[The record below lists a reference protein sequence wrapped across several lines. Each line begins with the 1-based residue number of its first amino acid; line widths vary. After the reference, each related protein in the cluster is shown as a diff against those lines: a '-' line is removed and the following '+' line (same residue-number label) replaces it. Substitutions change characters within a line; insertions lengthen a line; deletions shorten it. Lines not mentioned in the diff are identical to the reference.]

1 MIRALFYLQFHTV
14 WNRIAM
20 RVKRLKQP
28 KYLAGGVVGG
38 LYFYFY
44 FVRYLFGGGRARA
57 GLAATPGIPHLD
69 PALLES
75 IGALILF
82 VVLVVAWLVPHQRAA
97 LAFTEAEVAFLFPA
111 PVSRRALI
119 QFKLLRSQA
128 AILLTSFF
136 LVLVSSRFGGRVWIH
151 AAGWWLIL
159 STLNLHLL
167 GSSFGRTMLLER
179 GISSWQRRLIILVLL
194 AGVVG
199 VVAVWV
205 SRSLPHLDLSQLRTP
220 EQIQAFAESLL
231 ISGPIPYLL
240 YPWRLVVRPWL
251 APNATAFLIALG
263 PALLVLALHYLWVIR
278 SNVAFEEASV
288 DASRKLAERV
298 AAVRSGNW
306 RAGKQQLKSR
316 RPPFVLAPVGP
327 PAVALL
333 WKNLL
338 SAGQAFRLRVL
349 LVLVVLGLSMS
360 LSLGRTMGNS
370 DVSMILGMIALMFV
384 AWSLFLGPQ
393 LMRQDFR
400 QDLGLAEVLKMY
412 PLRGWQVAFGELLA
426 PAVVLTALQWFLLLL
441 SLVLLWHADL
451 RVLDRPARL
460 AVAAGAALLLPVL
473 NFITLQIPNAA
484 VLLFPAWFQ
493 TGKDGPQGIEATGQ
507 RIISMLAQLLVFV
520 LGLLPAAI
528 GFVVVYVVCRLVV
541 GFSLALLLGSV
552 MAAVILAVEAALG
565 VLLLGHLFER
575 LDLSA
580 ERTG

>member
-1 MIRALFYLQFHTV
+1 
-14 WNRIAM
+14 
-20 RVKRLKQP
+20 
-28 KYLAGGVVGG
+28 
-38 LYFYFY
+38 
-44 FVRYLFGGGRARA
+44 
-57 GLAATPGIPHLD
+57 
-69 PALLES
+69 
-75 IGALILF
+75 
-82 VVLVVAWLVPHQRAA
+82 
-97 LAFTEAEVAFLFPA
+97 
-111 PVSRRALI
+111 
-119 QFKLLRSQA
+119 
-128 AILLTSFF
+128 
-136 LVLVSSRFGGRVWIH
+136 
-151 AAGWWLIL
+151 
-159 STLNLHLL
+159 
-167 GSSFGRTMLLER
+167 
-179 GISSWQRRLIILVLL
+179 
-194 AGVVG
+194 
-199 VVAVWV
+199 
-205 SRSLPHLDLSQLRTP
+205 
-220 EQIQAFAESLL
+220 
-231 ISGPIPYLL
+231 
-240 YPWRLVVRPWL
+240 
-251 APNATAFLIALG
+251 
-263 PALLVLALHYLWVIR
+263 
-278 SNVAFEEASV
+278 SV

-370 DVSMILGMIALMFV
+370 DVSMILGMIALMFI

-426 PAVVLTALQWFLLLL
+426 PAVVLTALQWSLLLL

-552 MAAVILAVEAALG
+552 TAAVILAVEAALG